1 MQTSF
6 ITASVHWGL
15 GRHTTFLNGD
25 QMLNSMKFITLCQGW
40 GIASASFGRI
50 SFCLYLL
57 QFVGSSQTRKWLI
70 YFFVGTQAFINA
82 FTIIQIYVQCGSHI
96 EALWN
101 PNLGVKCW
109 NPLIQRDIGFFQSGK
124 SPTGSG
130 NFALLTRPQAGI
142 PSPIC
147 S

>member
-1 MQTSF
+1 VQTSF

-15 GRHTTFLNGD
+15 GRHTTFLSGD
-25 QMLNSMKFITLCQGW
+25 EITTSLKFITLCQGW
-40 GIASASFGRI
+40 GIASTSFGRI
-50 SFCLYLL
+50 SFCLYLF
-57 QFVGSSQTRKWLI
+57 QFVGSSQIRRSLI
-70 YFFVGTQAFINA
+70 FFFVGTQAFVNA
-82 FTIIQIYVQCGSHI
+82 LTIIQIYVQCGSHV

-109 NPLIQRDIGFFQSGK
+109 NPNIQRDLGFFQSGK
-124 SPTGSG
+124 SS
-130 NFALLTRPQAGI
+130 NSSRIFVLLTRHKVGI